1 MPSVNKNPL
10 SLAQQSKGL
19 VTKALD
25 QIMLG
30 KSDLHFVESGV
41 SLFINQNKLSKIKQ
55 IFYINQIL

>member
-41 SLFINQNKLSKIKQ
+41 SLFINQKIRMRTSKSL
-55 IFYINQIL
+55 NS